1 MAGLTKIFTGM
12 EGGPEAIDKNFGLLN
27 AETTKATSSK
37 IVDLNVTPST
47 AFSSGK
53 VGLSRI
59 GNVVFL
65 SASVQIATVNIT
77 GTVIEGS
84 RIPYGYKPSRI
95 SQLTGIGV
103 GLSHITESFTFK
115 YSASEDALQM
125 VVSKD
130 NSTGAAQ
137 LTVVYQTNDDLP
149 S

>member
-1 MAGLTKIFTGM
+1 MAGITKIFTGM

-27 AETTKATSSK
+27 AETTKALGAKSVEVTVKPSS
-37 IVDLNVTPST
+37 

-53 VGLSRI
+53 VTLSRI
-59 GNVVFL
+59 GNIVFL
-65 SASVQIATVNIT
+65 TANVQIAASNIS

-84 RIPYGYKPSRI
+84 RIPAGYKPSNI
-95 SQLTGIGV
+95 MQLTGSGV
-103 GLSHITESFTFK
+103 GLSHITESFIVK
-115 YSASEDALQM
+115 YSASADALQM

-137 LTVVYQTNDDLP
+137 LSVVYQTNDDLP